1 MVNSPAVAS
10 ALVDALSSFWRRGR
24 SVERTSYAIGL
35 LLVIW
40 GSLALAALTIGGGS
54 WEGPLSLRKAGTFGL
69 SFGLTLITVAWVSS
83 WLRLGDRSRPRLL
96 GAFAAACVVEVA
108 LVSLQVWRGVPSHY
122 NVETPFDA
130 SIARTLA
137 AGGVVLVLVIAW
149 LTVSAFRRQPQ
160 LPNSLRVAIRTGL
173 ALLSASLVVGAA
185 MIAKGMTL
193 VFAGHPQAAYTTGGA
208 LKATHGVTM
217 HAVLVL
223 PVLAWLLSFV
233 RWPEPQRLR
242 VVQLASAGY
251 LTVAAS
257 VAAENIA
264 GLAPSNTPLALLM
277 LSALGLL
284 TLLAAIALTLAGLA
298 RAFTPDGLGH
308 A

>member
-1 MVNSPAVAS
+1 MNSPAGA
-10 ALVDALSSFWRRGR
+10 ALLDSLSSSWRRGHR
-24 SVERTSYAIGL
+24 VERTSYVIGL

-40 GSLALAALTIGGGS
+40 GGLALAALTIGGGS

-83 WLRLGDRSRPRLL
+83 WLRLGDRSRTRLL
-96 GAFAAACVVEVA
+96 GAFAVACVVEVA

-130 SIARTLA
+130 GVARTLA
-137 AGGVVLVLVIAW
+137 AGGAVLVLVIAW
-149 LTVSAFRRQPQ
+149 LTVSAFRSQPQ
-160 LPNSLRVAIRTGL
+160 LPISLRVAIRTGL
-173 ALLSASLVVGAA
+173 ALISASLVVGAA

-193 VFAGHPQAAYTTGGA
+193 VFAGNPQAAYATGGA

-264 GLAPSNTPLALLM
+264 GLAPSNTPLALLT

-284 TLLAAIALTLAGLA
+284 ALLAAIALTLAGLV